1 MIEAV
6 AFLAPKLHELND
18 NKIILLK
25 DKYPCLRTRRRNI
38 INWWNSLVFLEK
50 LDVGAVAVHYRKMT
64 PNYKWMCYDEQ
75 KWEHLTKGQQKIV
88 KFVFSKRNDNWYMF
102 DIASMLRL

>member
-1 MIEAV
+1 MFENKEKKYY
-6 AFLAPKLHELND
+6 KLVELT
-18 NKIILLK
+18 
-25 DKYPCLRTRRRNI
+25 C
-38 INWWNSLVFLEK
+38 FLEK